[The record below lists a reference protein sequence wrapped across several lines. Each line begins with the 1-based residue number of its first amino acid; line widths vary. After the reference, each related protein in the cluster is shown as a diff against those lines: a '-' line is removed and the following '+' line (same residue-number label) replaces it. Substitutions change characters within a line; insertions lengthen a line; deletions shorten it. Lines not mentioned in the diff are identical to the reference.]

1 LRASRHPGVSRRS
14 ITVASLTLAI
24 VFGVPLAALAD
35 WTQFQGGPTHTG
47 LSDGPSAPLEV
58 AWRVQDIAID
68 DADVTGGLS
77 APIVAEDGTI
87 VVVGPTE
94 VLAFAGEDRSE
105 IFSAERDLGPSVPAA
120 IGPGA
125 DGPIVVFA
133 EGFGDRGPSPTASA
147 PTASASDVST
157 PSASPSA
164 TPSSSPAAGDDDL
177 DSHLGA
183 VDLRTGEPVW
193 PAAVQLDDVV
203 RIPVSADET
212 AAYAGDIS
220 GHVTAV
226 ELTSGDVRWSTDLGS
241 SIAGAVS
248 VDGDRVL
255 AATVGEQQTPGF
267 VAALDRSTGEEL
279 WRTGEDVI
287 RGNLVSAAVV
297 TDGRILVLEPSS
309 VVALDASDGR
319 LLWRT
324 EIVNPLTTPFS
335 PEAIAAMAPVSADGW
350 VFAVD
355 TTGRVYG
362 LDAETG
368 EMRWDHALNDR
379 SPLTP
384 ALLTEDH
391 LLVPTNSGELYSL
404 DPQTGH
410 LVFRV
415 DAGASFLRG
424 LADAGDALVA
434 VTGVADAGIVAFGE
448 DPDGRLIDEPS
459 PTTLDIGKLLAG
471 FALGAL
477 PVAVLALALAR
488 PLQRRLG
495 PRPSD
500 PDLTEETP

>member
-1 LRASRHPGVSRRS
+1 L
-14 ITVASLTLAI
+14 TVAVLALAI
-24 VFGVPLAALAD
+24 LFGAPLAALAD
-35 WTQFQGGPTHTG
+35 WPQFQGGPTHDG

-58 AWRVQDIAID
+58 VWRSDDIAID

-77 APIVAEDGTI
+77 APIIAEDGTI
-87 VVVGPTE
+87 VVVGPNE
-94 VLAFAGEDRSE
+94 VLAFDGEDRSE

-120 IGPGA
+120 IGAGA
-125 DGPIVVFA
+125 DGSIAVFA
-133 EGFGDRGPSPTASA
+133 EGFGDRGPSA
-147 PTASASDVST
+147 TASASDVST
-157 PSASPSA
+157 PSPSPSA
-164 TPSSSPAAGDDDL
+164 TASRSPAAGSDER
-177 DSHLGA
+177 DSHLEA
-183 VDLRTGEPVW
+183 IDLATGEPAW
-193 PAAVQLDDVV
+193 PAAVPLDDVV
-203 RIPVSADET
+203 RIPVSADES
-212 AAYAGDIS
+212 AAYVGDIS

-226 ELTSGDVRWSTDLGS
+226 ELTTGDVRWSADLGT

-248 VDGDRVL
+248 VDGDRALV
-255 AATVGEQQTPGF
+255 ATVGEQQTPGF

-297 TDGRILVLEPSS
+297 ADARILVLEPSS

-355 TTGRVYG
+355 VTGRVYG

-368 EMRWDHALNDR
+368 AVRWDHALNDP

-384 ALLTEDH
+384 AVLTDDQ
-391 LLVPTNSGELYSL
+391 LLVPANSGELSAL
-404 DPQTGH
+404 DPRTGH
-410 LVFRV
+410 LLFRV
-415 DAGASFLRG
+415 DAGAAFLRG
-424 LADAGDALVA
+424 LADAGDVLVA
-434 VTGVADAGIVAFGE
+434 VTGVADPTIVAFGA
-448 DPDGRLIDEPS
+448 DPDGVLIDEPS
-459 PTTLDIGKLLAG
+459 PTTLDIGKLLGG

-495 PRPSD
+495 PPPRPD
-500 PDLTEETP
+500 PDIIEETV